1 MVMVLTFNLHFL
13 MVSYKNL
20 VEMHLYV
27 NIFHDDSQNSNRK
40 IASPDHDKVFRLT
53 EEYQHGFPYQFTI
66 SYKFDYK
73 HS

>member
-1 MVMVLTFNLHFL
+1 

-20 VEMHLYV
+20 FEMHLYV

-53 EEYQHGFPYQFTI
+53 TTGFGKQTVA
-66 SYKFDYK
+66 S
-73 HS
+73 